1 MLELNIDFD
10 ADSGKYLYEQ
20 IYEYIRDEIRSGRL
34 KKDEKIPSTRALAEF
49 LHISRSTASLAYDQL
64 LSEGYIYSKRNS
76 GYYIS
81 GIEDLYD
88 FSGES
93 YRKDRSRNEIQNEN
107 NASGQNAGRAV
118 RKDNDHKDHV
128 IKAQKDYDIKAQNMI
143 DQKSHGITNEAAG
156 RSRIDLAKG
165 LIDFSPRRIDM
176 SIFPYATWKK
186 ISREILVDARS
197 GLFSLGDPI
206 GDEPLRTTIAH
217 YLHTA
222 RGVNCRADQVVIGAG
237 NDYLLM
243 LLRLIL
249 GEDRW
254 IGMEN
259 PTYLRAARIFHSFGY
274 EVMPLEMDEAGMR
287 VEQLERCGCSLAYVM
302 PSHQFPTGTVMPITR
317 RLELLRWAAG
327 GPDRYLIEDDYDSE
341 FRYRGKPIP
350 SLQASDQDGKV
361 IYIGTFSKSIAPAIR
376 ISYMILPP
384 ALMERFRRHFGFFSS
399 TVSRIDQGILNE
411 FMSRGYFERYLNKT
425 RKLYK
430 GRHDHLLRELRKL
443 QDRFTIHGEGAG
455 LHVILMLRESE
466 YVRFCKKY
474 GNSRDPDSEE
484 VRACEQRLRET
495 ALENGV
501 LVYPE
506 SDNLLER
513 VLPQQT
519 AGEKAFSHEP
529 SIMLGYGAL
538 NKEQIT
544 RGVDILDHCWRTI

>member
-88 FSGES
+88 FSGERS
-93 YRKDRSRNEIQNEN
+93 LKSRNESCNEN
-107 NASGQNAGRAV
+107 NVSGQIAGRTV
-118 RKDNDHKDHV
+118 WKDKCQKDHGQRDRG
-128 IKAQKDYDIKAQNMI
+128 IKDQKD
-143 DQKSHGITNEAAG
+143 HGVKDKEADCSGSA
-156 RSRIDLAKG
+156 LAKD

-186 ISREILVDARS
+186 ISREILVDDRS
-197 GLFSLGDPI
+197 GIFSLGDPI

-222 RGVNCRADQVVIGAG
+222 RGVNCDADQVVIGAG

-249 GEDRW
+249 GEDRR

-274 EVMPLEMDEAGMR
+274 EVMPLKMDEAGMR
-287 VEQLERCGCSLAYVM
+287 VEQLDRYSCSLAYVM

-327 GPDRYLIEDDYDSE
+327 APDRYLIEDDYDSE

-384 ALMERFRRHFGFFSS
+384 GLMERFRRHFGFFSS

-455 LHVILMLRESE
+455 LHVILTLKESE
-466 YVRFCKKY
+466 YVSFCKKN
-474 GNSRDPDSEE
+474 GGSADSDSAR
-484 VRACEQRLRET
+484 VRACEQGLRDA

-506 SDNLLER
+506 SDNLLKRTDLPER
-513 VLPQQT
+513 IFPEP
-519 AGEKAFSHEP
+519 AGKKSLFHGP
-529 SIMLGYGAL
+529 SILLGYGAL
-538 NKEQIT
+538 DKEQIS
-544 RGVDILDHCWRTI
+544 RGIDILDRSWRNN